1 MAASATASKAKGSKS
16 GAKRR
21 KLSKH
26 LCERLGIAQ
35 PIFGF
40 SHSVEVTAAL
50 AKADC
55 YPFIGLS
62 QATPEEIPET
72 LARVRDLVGDRPF
85 GVDLLMPL
93 SITGEPLIY
102 TFAGQSVA
110 WFNEQRTV
118 AAIVEQLMNEAHD
131 ALGVLAGRT

>member
-1 MAASATASKAKGSKS
+1 
-16 GAKRR
+16 
-21 KLSKH
+21 
-26 LCERLGIAQ
+26 LCERLGIAH

-50 AKADC
+50 AKGDC

-62 QATPEEIPET
+62 QATLEEIPET

-93 SITGEPLIY
+93 PITGEPLIY

-110 WFNEQRTV
+110 WFNEQRRV

-131 ALGVLAGRT
+131 ALGVLAGLT